1 MSYIVVHLLLII
13 LYIFIDLI
21 VSTNFP
27 HNFLFVTH
35 THILHDMKVGGLFM
49 DITVPFLVVNYMKD
63 TKTLQYTGP
72 I

>member
-1 MSYIVVHLLLII
+1 MHTMVLINNGFS
-13 LYIFIDLI
+13 L
-21 VSTNFP
+21 
-27 HNFLFVTH
+27 LFVTH